1 MKRLVEQYW
10 KTKSPKKEENMY
22 REPIN
27 LKNFKLSTNVHPLAD
42 DKSHE
47 KGAKTVKVETVV
59 EQKEQKVERPV
70 ERPVEKPVE

>member
-1 MKRLVEQYW
+1 MKRLIEQYW

-42 DKSHE
+42 EKSLE
-47 KGAKTVKVETVV
+47 KGAKVAKVETV
-59 EQKEQKVERPV
+59 EQK
-70 ERPVEKPVE
+70 